1 MWLEKS
7 TLHTG
12 GDPRPEAH
20 GQVPPSPPQ
29 EACRWYLC
37 LSSLFPQS
45 VSHDP
50 PGMPHLLLSS
60 RDWAWFLR
68 LAEPFV
74 KAGRNEIQSNTQS
87 GHTFGWL
94 CGPMTV

>member
-7 TLHTG
+7 TPHTG

-45 VSHDP
+45 VSQDP
-50 PGMPHLLLSS
+50 PGMPPSS
-60 RDWAWFLR
+60 LVLQR
-68 LAEPFV
+68 LGLVSEV
-74 KAGRNEIQSNTQS
+74 D
-87 GHTFGWL
+87 
-94 CGPMTV
+94 